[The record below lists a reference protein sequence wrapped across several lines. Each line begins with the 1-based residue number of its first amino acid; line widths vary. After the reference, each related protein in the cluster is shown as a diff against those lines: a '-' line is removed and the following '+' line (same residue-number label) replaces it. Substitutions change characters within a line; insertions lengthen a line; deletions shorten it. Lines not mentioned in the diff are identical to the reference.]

1 LGGLARGLVTA
12 LVMLVV
18 AILSFLVTVFIVQV
32 GAGLGG
38 YTPDGNFVVLS
49 GAIIATGAIVAGAS
63 SMASLGGR
71 HESDGKNNPGR
82 WAPKAFSWGRVPGP
96 MQLFLDSADMSE
108 IKRADDWGVIDGIT
122 TNPSL
127 AAEQDH
133 PFDKLVAE
141 ICDLVEGP
149 VSAEVVATEYDQ
161 IMQEARQLDDI
172 SEHIVVK
179 VPLIKQGLKAV
190 DELADEGIE
199 TNVTLNFQA
208 NQGLLAM
215 KAGATYLS
223 PFIGRLDD
231 RGQQGLQL
239 VEQLTQIKHN
249 YGFETDIL
257 AASIRHPDHVLQC
270 SLIGADVATLP
281 FEVLESLYDHPLTDS
296 GLAGF
301 LEDWEESG
309 LEI

>member
-1 LGGLARGLVTA
+1 
-12 LVMLVV
+12 
-18 AILSFLVTVFIVQV
+18 
-32 GAGLGG
+32 
-38 YTPDGNFVVLS
+38 
-49 GAIIATGAIVAGAS
+49 
-63 SMASLGGR
+63 
-71 HESDGKNNPGR
+71 
-82 WAPKAFSWGRVPGP
+82 

-108 IKRADDWGVIDGIT
+108 IKRGVDWGVIDGVT

-127 AAEQDH
+127 AAEQDR
-133 PFDKLVAE
+133 PFTTLVGE
-141 ICDLVEGP
+141 ICDIVEGP
-149 VSAEVVATEYDQ
+149 VSAEVVATDYRD
-161 IMQEARQLDDI
+161 IMQEARRLDEIDD
-172 SEHIVVK
+172 HIVVK
-179 VPLIKQGLKAV
+179 VPLIKDGIKAV
-190 DELADEGIE
+190 NDLTDEGIE

-239 VEQLTQIKHN
+239 VEQLVQIKNN

>member
-1 LGGLARGLVTA
+1 
-12 LVMLVV
+12 
-18 AILSFLVTVFIVQV
+18 
-32 GAGLGG
+32 
-38 YTPDGNFVVLS
+38 
-49 GAIIATGAIVAGAS
+49 
-63 SMASLGGR
+63 
-71 HESDGKNNPGR
+71 
-82 WAPKAFSWGRVPGP
+82 

-127 AAEQDH
+127 AAEQDR

-149 VSAEVVATEYDQ
+149 VSAEVVATDYPE
-161 IMQEARQLDDI
+161 IMEEARQLDEI

-179 VPLIKQGLKAV
+179 VPLIKDGVKAV
-190 DELADEGIE
+190 NDLTDEGIDV
-199 TNVTLNFQA
+199 NVTLNFQA

-231 RGQQGLQL
+231 RGQQGMQL
-239 VEQLTQIKHN
+239 VEQLVQIKRN
-249 YGFETDIL
+249 YGFDTQVL
-257 AASIRHPDHVLQC
+257 AASIRHPDHVLQ
-270 SLIGADVATLP
+270 SALIGADVATLP
-281 FEVLESLYDHPLTDS
+281 FEVLEGLYDHPLTDS
-296 GLAGF
+296 GLARF

-309 LEI
+309 LEL